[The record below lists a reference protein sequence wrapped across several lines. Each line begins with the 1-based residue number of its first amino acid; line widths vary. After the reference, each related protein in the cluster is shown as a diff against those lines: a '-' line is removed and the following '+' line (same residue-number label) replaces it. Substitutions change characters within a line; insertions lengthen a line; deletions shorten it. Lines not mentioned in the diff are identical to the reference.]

1 MKKLLLLTTLFL
13 AFACSK
19 DDEDKY
25 ADDIIIGNWELIE
38 YNRYYFEGDE
48 YEYSYPCLRNGRNEW
63 VFKSDGTGV
72 RFRIFCEPLLSIDN
86 PKVNIENETVGN
98 YKQNSLNFV
107 WEKRD
112 DSYFLRGENGD
123 GSLSEW
129 GELPIDSITETTII
143 FDTGEATSTYVKQ

>member
-38 YNRYYFEGDE
+38 YNRYYFDDE
-48 YEYSYPCLRNGRNEW
+48 YSYSYPCLRNGRNEL
-63 VFKSDGTGV
+63 VFESDGTGV
-72 RFRIFCEPLLSIDN
+72 RFKISCEPTLSIDN
-86 PKVNIENETVGN
+86 PKVNIENETVGEDGQ
-98 YKQNSLNFV
+98 YSLNFV
-107 WEKRD
+107 WEKRG
-112 DSYFLRGENGD
+112 DSYFGRGENVD

-129 GELPIDSITETTII
+129 EEFPIDSITETTII
-143 FDTGEATSTYVKQ
+143 FDDGEATSTYVKQ

>member
-38 YNRYYFEGDE
+38 YNQYYFEGDDIA
-48 YEYSYPCLRNGRNEW
+48 YSYPCLRNGRNEL

-72 RFRIFCEPLLSIDN
+72 QFRIFCEPLLSIDN
-86 PKVNIENETVGN
+86 PTVNIENETVGN
-98 YKQNSLNFV
+98 NEQISLNFE

-112 DSYFLRGENGD
+112 DSYFLRGENVD

-129 GELPIDSITETTII
+129 GELPIDSITVTTII
-143 FDTGEATSTYVKQ
+143 IDNGEATFTYVKQ